1 MDSGTKL
8 VKKGLK
14 QKKEHQH
21 LISHI
26 RNSLGT
32 KFQFKRTILIFWTKL
47 KGVYCLQ
54 NNKMK
59 MTIEFY
65 IFELVYIP
73 NFSFSN
79 FDFFKQICYKKQ

>member
-8 VKKGLK
+8 VKNGLK

-47 KGVYCLQ
+47 KGVYSVY
-54 NNKMK
+54 NKMK

-65 IFELVYIP
+65 IFELVYVR